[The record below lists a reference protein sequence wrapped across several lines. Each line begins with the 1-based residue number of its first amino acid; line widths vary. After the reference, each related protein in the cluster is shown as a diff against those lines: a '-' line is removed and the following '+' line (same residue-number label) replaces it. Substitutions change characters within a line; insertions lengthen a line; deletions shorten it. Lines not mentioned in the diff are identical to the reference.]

1 MHPNDD
7 FLSAPELDY
16 DGFRA
21 AMRDD
26 WGWFTPAHE
35 TNIFA
40 SKVRTRRV
48 FGFAAVDLICNA
60 SRLERTEL
68 DIRRDNMEYY
78 FVTVQDTGESTIIHN
93 DRVVNITAGDVIL
106 LDSTRPVTFISPA
119 QDSAQWLG
127 LQVPRQ
133 SLASHLGFEPQGG
146 ACGPRQAQA
155 SRLLCQLALDLV
167 GNAEPAFASTDKFMH
182 LVVYDLLGALFAPPA
197 PLGSRH
203 NDKLFMRV
211 CSIIKDRF
219 ADPDISPREV
229 AAEAGISL
237 RYLQKLFTARGSTCG
252 HHICSARLDHA
263 ARLIE
268 RRALMKTGQPL
279 SDIAYA
285 CGFRDYTH
293 FARGFR
299 RRFGTAPGAVGAG
312 ATGNDSAPV
321 RAGCTPHSLRSHTH
335 PPDGP

>member
-26 WGWFTPAHE
+26 WGWFTPARQ

-48 FGFAAVDLICNA
+48 FGFAAVDLTCNA
-60 SRLERTEL
+60 TRLERTGL

-78 FVTVQDTGESTIIHN
+78 YAVVRDIGESIINHN
-93 DRVVNITAGDVIL
+93 DRVVNLTAGDVIL
-106 LDSTRPVTFISPA
+106 LDSTRPVTFISTA
-119 QDSAQWLG
+119 QPGCAQWLG

-133 SLASHLGFEPQGG
+133 NLASHLGFEPQGG
-146 ACGPRQAQA
+146 ACSRRQAQA
-155 SRLLCQLALDLV
+155 TRLLCQLALDPV
-167 GNAEPAFASTDKFMH
+167 GDAEPASGSADEFMR
-182 LVVYDLLGALFAPPA
+182 LAVYDLLGALFAPPA
-197 PLGSRH
+197 PLASCH
-203 NDKLFMRV
+203 NDKLFARV
-211 CSIIKDRF
+211 CGIIKNRF
-219 ADPDISPREV
+219 ADPEISPREV

-237 RYLQKLFTARGSTCG
+237 RYLQKLFTVRGSTCS
-252 HHICSARLDHA
+252 HHISSLRLDHA

-279 SDIAYA
+279 CDIAYT

-299 RRFGTAPGAVGAG
+299 QRFGTTPGAIGAN
-312 ATGNDSAPV
+312 ATGNDNV
-321 RAGCTPHSLRSHTH
+321 RIHADIGQSRKAL
-335 PPDGP
+335 DEAI

>member
-21 AMRDD
+21 AMRED
-26 WGWFTPAHE
+26 WGWFTPARE
-35 TNIFA
+35 TNVFA

-48 FGFAAVDLICNA
+48 FGFAAVDLTCNTT
-60 SRLERTEL
+60 RLERTEL
-68 DIRRDNMEYY
+68 DIRRDNKEYY
-78 FVTVQDTGESTIIHN
+78 FVTVQNTGESIIFHN
-93 DRVVNITAGDVIL
+93 DRVVNITAGDVVL

-133 SLASHLGFEPQGG
+133 NLASHLGFEPQGG
-146 ACGPRQAQA
+146 VCGPRQAQA
-155 SRLLCQLALDLV
+155 SRLLCQLALDPV
-167 GNAEPAFASTDKFMH
+167 SDAEPALASTDNFMH

-197 PLGSRH
+197 RIGSRH
-203 NDKLFMRV
+203 NDKLFARA
-211 CSIIKDRF
+211 CGLIEKRF

-229 AAEAGISL
+229 AAETGISL
-237 RYLQKLFTARGSTCG
+237 RYLQKLFTVRGSTCG
-252 HHICSARLDHA
+252 HYISSLRLDHA
-263 ARLIE
+263 AHLIE

-299 RRFGTAPGAVGAG
+299 QRFGSTPGAAGAG
-312 ATGNDSAPV
+312 DAGNDKARFRVDNGRVKRPYE
-321 RAGCTPHSLRSHTH
+321 AT
-335 PPDGP
+335 